1 LGNYGNNSG
10 ITFVTRTVYWNL
22 AGTQVYTATGWATTS
37 GGAPAANNFP
47 LPQDTIVF
55 DNAGAAGTVDFDRT
69 YAMGTITASAKTTA
83 YSLTGQVDLL
93 GNATFG
99 GLVTPSANFFF
110 ISTGAQT
117 LNSGGRAVGGNV
129 TKQATSGT
137 SGSLSLAAAIT
148 INNGLVVLGSNTFS
162 TGNFTVTCGSAD
174 LRGTITLGS
183 STLTATSS
191 GTAFSNGGSG
201 TFTGTGTISMTSA
214 SAKSF
219 AGGGVSY
226 SGITLNQG
234 GAGALT
240 IAGSSNILG
249 NITNTYGATGATSIL
264 FPAGATT
271 FFVNWNASGQ
281 AGRLLT
287 IGSATAAS
295 HTLSKS
301 SGTVNANFLSISR
314 SNATGGAVWNAGA
327 NSTDGGDNTGWVFG
341 AGGGNFLAFFM

>member
-1 LGNYGNNSG
+1 
-10 ITFVTRTVYWNL
+10 
-22 AGTQVYTATGWATTS
+22 
-37 GGAPAANNFP
+37 
-47 LPQDTIVF
+47 
-55 DNAGAAGTVDFDRT
+55 
-69 YAMGTITASAKTTA
+69 
-83 YSLTGQVDLL
+83 
-93 GNATFG
+93 
-99 GLVTPSANFFF
+99 
-110 ISTGAQT
+110 
-117 LNSGGRAVGGNV
+117 
-129 TKQATSGT
+129 
-137 SGSLSLAAAIT
+137 
-148 INNGLVVLGSNTFS
+148 
-162 TGNFTVTCGSAD
+162 
-174 LRGTITLGS
+174 
-183 STLTATSS
+183 
-191 GTAFSNGGSG
+191 
-201 TFTGTGTISMTSA
+201 MTSA